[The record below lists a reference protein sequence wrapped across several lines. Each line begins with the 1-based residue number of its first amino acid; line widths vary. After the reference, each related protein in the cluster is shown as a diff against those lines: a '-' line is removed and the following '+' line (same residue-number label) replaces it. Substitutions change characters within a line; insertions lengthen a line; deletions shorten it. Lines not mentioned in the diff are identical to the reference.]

1 MASSSSTQ
9 QLEGITSSSIFTAQK
24 PLFAPPK
31 QQSGNGES
39 TSQSNAFDEQ
49 DERIYFD
56 KQTETWKC
64 EANTEDDIELEW
76 SVEQRSWVPV
86 LDDELLREQQAAY
99 RVQGVDEDQPAA
111 PILKQKQK
119 KRQRS
124 PNGEGSN
131 KQQKRRINT
140 SVYISG
146 LPLDCTKDEV
156 AKVFSRYGVLNEDD
170 DGEPKVKMYADTKT
184 GMFKGEALVTYFKQ
198 ESVELAINVLDES
211 CLRAAEGRTTPIMRV
226 MQAEFG
232 NEKQKGGDEVDNAK
246 HEAAIGQANEG
257 LTSNT
262 NLTNTQRTMSHADK
276 KRAQKR
282 YAKMNNKLLD
292 WDSDSEHER
301 EELANVQSQTVISAQ
316 SENIR
321 QVCLRRMFTIAELE
335 EDPTLLLDLKEDV
348 REECESLGKVTN
360 VILWDKEPEG
370 IMTIKFAQNASALEC
385 VQKMDGRFFGGR
397 QIIAHL
403 LPGKPKFRRS
413 DRGDEDLD
421 EEEEQVQGD
430 QAGDRQVNEEQ
441 RRKDAFGEWLEG
453 Q

>member
-1 MASSSSTQ
+1 
-9 QLEGITSSSIFTAQK
+9 
-24 PLFAPPK
+24 
-31 QQSGNGES
+31 
-39 TSQSNAFDEQ
+39 
-49 DERIYFD
+49 
-56 KQTETWKC
+56 
-64 EANTEDDIELEW
+64 
-76 SVEQRSWVPV
+76 WVPV

-99 RVQGVDEDQPAA
+99 RVQGVDEDQPAG

-124 PNGEGSN
+124 PNGEGTN
-131 KQQKRRINT
+131 KQQKRRVNT
-140 SVYISG
+140 SVYVSG

-170 DGEPKVKMYADTKT
+170 DGEPRVKMYADTKT

-257 LTSNT
+257 LASNS
-262 NLTNTQRTMSHADK
+262 TNTQRTMSHADK

-301 EELANVQSQTVISAQ
+301 EEQANAQ
-316 SENIR
+316 SHTAITAQPENVR

-370 IMTIKFAQNASALEC
+370 IMTIKFAQNASAVEC

-397 QIIAHL
+397 KVIAHL

-413 DRGDEDLD
+413 DRDVEDIEDED
-421 EEEEQVQGD
+421 EPAEGEQVGD
-430 QAGDRQVNEEQ
+430 GQVNEQQ
-441 RRKDAFGEWLEG
+441 RRKDAFGEWLE
-453 Q
+453 